1 VETRIIETLDDP
13 RIAGY
18 RAVRDADLRGGHTF
32 LAEGRHN
39 VRRLLT
45 VSRFRTRSVFVTP
58 AGLEGIRD
66 ALLRAPRPAPVY
78 LASQRLMND
87 VVGYDMH
94 RGCLAEGERGPE
106 AELESLW
113 DMSGQP
119 PRLCVVL
126 EDVTNPENVGGVFR
140 NALAFGAGAVLLT
153 PRSVDPLYRRSIR
166 VSMGAALR
174 VPFARAA
181 RWPEELPRL
190 RAAGVAVVALEAR
203 RGGALPLAELELPA
217 GTRGVALLVGCEGSG
232 LSQAARQQASI
243 CVTIPMAPGID
254 SLNTATA
261 TGIALHHLAG
271 LVGRAGSAS

>member
-1 VETRIIETLDDP
+1 METRLIETLDDP
-13 RIAGY
+13 RIAAY
-18 RAVRDADLRGGHTF
+18 RAARDADLRGGSTF

-58 AGLEGIRD
+58 AGLAGIRD
-66 ALLRAPRPAPVY
+66 ALERAPQPAPVY
-78 LASQRLMND
+78 LASQQLMNE

-106 AELESLW
+106 TGFEALIQA
-113 DMSGQP
+113 GRP

-126 EDVTNPENVGGVFR
+126 EDLTNPENVGGVFR
-140 NALAFGAGAVLLT
+140 NALAFGTDAVLLT
-153 PRSVDPLYRRSIR
+153 ARSVDPLYRKSIR

-174 VPFARAA
+174 VPFARAS
-181 RWPEELPRL
+181 RWPEELGRL
-190 RAAGVAVVALEAR
+190 REAGVQVVALEAR
-203 RGGALPLAELELPA
+203 RDAQPLSALELPDD
-217 GTRGVALLVGCEGSG
+217 TRGVALLIGCEGSG
-232 LSQAARQQASI
+232 LSAAARAQASA

-261 TGIALHHLAG
+261 TGIALHHLASR
-271 LVGRAGSAS
+271 LGRLGAPS

>member
-1 VETRIIETLDDP
+1 VETRLIETLDDP

-18 RAVRDADLRGGHTF
+18 RAARDADLRGGSTF

-66 ALLRAPRPAPVY
+66 ALERAPRPAPVY
-78 LASQRLMND
+78 LASQRIMND

-106 AELESLW
+106 VGFASLW
-113 DMSGQP
+113 DASRQP

-126 EDVTNPENVGGVFR
+126 EDLANPENVGGVFR

-181 RWPEELPRL
+181 RWPEELRL
-190 RAAGVAVVALEAR
+190 LREAGVVVVALEAR
-203 RGGALPLAELELPA
+203 RGALPLTALELPT
-217 GTRGVALLVGCEGSG
+217 GSRGVALLVGCEGSG
-232 LSQAARQQASI
+232 LSQAAQEQASMS
-243 CVTIPMAPGID
+243 VTIPMAPGID

-261 TGIALHHLAG
+261 TGIALHHLAA
-271 LVGRAGSAS
+271 LVGRVGAAS

>member
-1 VETRIIETLDDP
+1 METRLIETLDDP

-18 RAVRDADLRGGHTF
+18 RAARDADLRGGSTF

-78 LASQRLMND
+78 LASQRIMND

-94 RGCLAEGERGPE
+94 RGCLAEGERGAE
-106 AELESLW
+106 ADFASLH
-113 DMSGQP
+113 DASGQP

-126 EDVTNPENVGGVFR
+126 EDLANPENVGGVFR

-174 VPFARAA
+174 VPFARAE
-181 RWPEELPRL
+181 RWPDELRRL
-190 RAAGVAVVALEAR
+190 REAGVVVVALEAR
-203 RGGALPLAELELPA
+203 RGALPLSALELPA
-217 GTRGVALLVGCEGSG
+217 GARGVALLVGCEGSG
-232 LSQAARQQASI
+232 LSQAAREQASVS
-243 CVTIPMAPGID
+243 VTIPMAPGID

-261 TGIALHHLAG
+261 TGIALHHLAA
-271 LVGRAGSAS
+271 LVGRVGAAS